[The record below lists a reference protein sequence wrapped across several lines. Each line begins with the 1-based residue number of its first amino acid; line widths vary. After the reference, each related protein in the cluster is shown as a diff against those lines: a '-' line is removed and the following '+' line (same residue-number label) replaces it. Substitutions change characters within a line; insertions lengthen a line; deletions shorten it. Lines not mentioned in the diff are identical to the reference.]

1 MRHHLMEEPYAVIPP
16 VRICAGYPT
25 FITVNTV
32 EYKLRKSTATHLI

>member
-25 FITVNTV
+25 FSTYKYGVN
-32 EYKLRKSTATHLI
+32 EEIYGDRI